1 MSSIWTAAGD
11 GDCARLRALL
21 ETENVNAC
29 SNISRRTPLHVAA
42 DNGRADAVALLLEH
56 GADVG
61 LRSDGYSFRDEGS
74 TPLHNAAF
82 YGHPHCI
89 ALLLAAGADVN
100 AKTTNSNTPL
110 LNVGLNYTSRQRKL
124 ACASLLIQAGA
135 RVNDANDYG
144 EKPIWAAINRGHRNL
159 AKLLFR
165 AGAVIPIRP
174 GPLAAT
180 GITRI
185 LVDQVKARG
194 GWNAYASNHKRVLV
208 GLVTKCTGKPGF
220 PGDAAGVVVEFWCP
234 PGGF

>member
-1 MSSIWTAAGD
+1 MSSIFDAAID
-11 GDCARLRALL
+11 GDCARLRALIAAGQD
-21 ETENVNAC
+21 VNARNFSGC
-29 SNISRRTPLHVAA
+29 TPLHFAA

-61 LRSDGYSFRDEGS
+61 SRRTGLGS
-74 TPLHNAAF
+74 TPLHKAASESC
-82 YGHPHCI
+82 PRCI